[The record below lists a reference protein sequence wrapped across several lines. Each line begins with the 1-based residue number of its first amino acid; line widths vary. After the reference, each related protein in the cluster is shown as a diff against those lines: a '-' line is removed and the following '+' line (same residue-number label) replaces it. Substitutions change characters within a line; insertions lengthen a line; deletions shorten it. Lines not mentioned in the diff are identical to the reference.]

1 MSGRQFTEWQLY
13 ELVEPF
19 GERAQYWRAGQICAA
34 VTNSQRTK
42 RSDPIAIAEDFMP
55 RTFRLDQDDD
65 EAAQGSGPD
74 EYDQLKAVYDR
85 AKLGTA

>member
-1 MSGRQFTEWQLY
+1 MSGRQFTAWQLY
-13 ELVEPF
+13 EAVEPF

-42 RSDPIAIAEDFMP
+42 RSDPIATAEDFMP
-55 RTFRLDQDDD
+55 RTFSPDQDDA
-65 EAAQGSGPD
+65 EAQGSGPD

-85 AKLGTA
+85 AKLRTA